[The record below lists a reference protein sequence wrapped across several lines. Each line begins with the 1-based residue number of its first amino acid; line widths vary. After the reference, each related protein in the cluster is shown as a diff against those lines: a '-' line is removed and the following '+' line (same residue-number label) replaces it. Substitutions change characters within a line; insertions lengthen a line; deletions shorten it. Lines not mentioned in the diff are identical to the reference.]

1 MAAEHPP
8 AWRALLVDLDG
19 VIRHWPLMHERSV
32 EERCGLPAGALRQA
46 ACQPDLL
53 LLATTGRLDDA
64 GWRKA
69 VGQALQR
76 RYPKSDAA
84 HAVRLWSAPPGVC
97 DTHVLRLLAAQREKG
112 VRVLLATNATTRL
125 EADLR
130 RLRLGSSFDAVI
142 GSASLG
148 VAKPDSAFYRA
159 ALDVAR
165 VEPGQAL
172 LIDDDPVQVNAAR
185 RLGLQGHVFINAA
198 SLAALFDARD
208 GPSPSRAAS
217 LPQSIFPGAFGPTP
231 PG

>member
-1 MAAEHPP
+1 MAAEHPS

-32 EERCGLPAGALRQA
+32 EERCGLPAGAIRQA
-46 ACQPDLL
+46 ACQSELL

-76 RYPKSDAA
+76 RYPQSDAA

-97 DTHVLRLLAAQREKG
+97 DTHVLRLLAGQRDKG

-130 RLRLGSSFDAVI
+130 RLRLSTSFDAIV

-165 VEPGQAL
+165 AEPDQVL
-172 LIDDDPVQVNAAR
+172 LIDDDPMQVTAAR

-198 SLAALFDARD
+198 SLGALFDDGD
-208 GPSPSRAAS
+208 GPAPTRTAS
-217 LPQSIFPGAFGPTP
+217 MPNSIFPGAFGNPSA
-231 PG
+231 